1 MPLLEGLTTAGDGN
15 GGTVA
20 TTVLVIGEGAALFA
34 AFCPSWFT
42 VRSPFFHDQA
52 AKDGNIRA
60 IRQGEA
66 AGAAITIAVGAAGAA
81 MVGSTLPLY
90 GAVAVSAVMIL
101 GYEWSIQHPS
111 AEYTD
116 DTDPTGPVR
125 QAFRWRQQ

>member
-1 MPLLEGLTTAGDGN
+1 MPAAEALNTAGGN

-52 AKDGNIRA
+52 AKDGNIAA

-66 AGAAITIAVGAAGAA
+66 AGAAITVAVGWAGSA
-81 MVGSTLPLY
+81 MVGSPLPLV
-90 GAVAVSAVMIL
+90 GAVLVSAVMVA
-101 GYEWSIQHPS
+101 GYEWSIAHPS
-111 AEYTD
+111 TD
-116 DTDPTGPVR
+116 NGPSAHGLGR
-125 QAFRWRQQ
+125 ALRWRAT